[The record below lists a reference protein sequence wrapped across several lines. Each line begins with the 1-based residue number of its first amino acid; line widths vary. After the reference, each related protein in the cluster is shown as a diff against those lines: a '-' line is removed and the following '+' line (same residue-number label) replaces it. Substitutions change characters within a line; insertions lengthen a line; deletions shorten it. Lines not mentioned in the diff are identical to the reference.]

1 MRRLIKESE
10 DRKERIADSMQTLIH
25 IIEVNKKSKFIES
38 IELGNVYTYDV
49 YNTIECNIIVKGYCE
64 DPDLGEFSKILK
76 EIDNDIYRV
85 VQDYEFDQI
94 IDYLHSEF
102 PNLVE
107 VETRIKKVQLGSMK
121 LGMENPVV
129 DRMVFTLKFKNL
141 DANQELRKIN
151 PPIKVDI
158 RNIFSN
164 YFGFDVSEYGS
175 PIELEFKAQA
185 WVNF

>member
-1 MRRLIKESE
+1 MNRLI
-10 DRKERIADSMQTLIH
+10 R
-25 IIEVNKKSKFIES
+25 
-38 IELGNVYTYDV
+38 
-49 YNTIECNIIVKGYCE
+49 
-64 DPDLGEFSKILK
+64 KILK
-76 EIDNDIYRV
+76 EELQGQEFVDNHYKELDRLKSM
-85 VQDYEFDQI
+85 ENQI
-94 IDYLHSEF
+94 IDYLYSEF

-107 VETRIKKVQLGSMK
+107 VETRLKKVKLGSIRSD
-121 LGMENPVV
+121 MESISV

-164 YFGFDVSEYGS
+164 YFGFDVLAYGS
-175 PIELEFKAQA
+175 PIDLEFKAQT

>member
-1 MRRLIKESE
+1 MNRLI
-10 DRKERIADSMQTLIH
+10 R
-25 IIEVNKKSKFIES
+25 
-38 IELGNVYTYDV
+38 
-49 YNTIECNIIVKGYCE
+49 
-64 DPDLGEFSKILK
+64 KILK
-76 EIDNDIYRV
+76 EELQGQEFIDNHYKELDRLKSM
-85 VQDYEFDQI
+85 ENQI

-107 VETRIKKVQLGSMK
+107 VETRMKKVQLGSIRSD
-121 LGMENPVV
+121 MESISV

-175 PIELEFKAQA
+175 PIDLEFKAQV

>member
-1 MRRLIKESE
+1 MNRLIK
-10 DRKERIADSMQTLIH
+10 
-25 IIEVNKKSKFIES
+25 
-38 IELGNVYTYDV
+38 
-49 YNTIECNIIVKGYCE
+49 
-64 DPDLGEFSKILK
+64 KILK
-76 EIDNDIYRV
+76 EELQGQEFIDHHYSELDRL
-85 VQDYEFDQI
+85 EGMKDQI

-102 PNLVE
+102 PNLLE
-107 VETRIKKVQLGSMK
+107 VETRMKKVRLGSIK

-129 DRMVFTLKFKNL
+129 DKMVFILKFKNL

>member
-1 MRRLIKESE
+1 MMSRLI
-10 DRKERIADSMQTLIH
+10 R
-25 IIEVNKKSKFIES
+25 
-38 IELGNVYTYDV
+38 
-49 YNTIECNIIVKGYCE
+49 
-64 DPDLGEFSKILK
+64 KILK
-76 EIDNDIYRV
+76 EELQVQEFIDNHYKELDRLKSM
-85 VQDYEFDQI
+85 ENQI

-107 VETRIKKVQLGSMK
+107 VETRMKKVQLGSIRSD
-121 LGMENPVV
+121 MESISV

-151 PPIKVDI
+151 PPIKEDI

-164 YFGFDVSEYGS
+164 YFGFNSLEYGS